1 MENFNKYMMDA
12 MNIIAEEKIKNAPF
26 DKTDIGTIVDS
37 FGDGKYIVLI
47 NGENFKVESSFI
59 GLDKLDKVYI
69 KTRGNNKNKKY
80 ICGTIGDKKIVTNEG
95 LNETINNLSGIQV
108 QQLKNIFELNG
119 KYIVTYFIKSDD
131 VRETEVLV
139 GENCCYSPGGYD
151 STYTIFSG
159 WTDDYNKL
167 DPRMDFVMQPWSTR
181 LYAIYT
187 KGSDYYF
194 YLRSGLKMIDESGLI
209 TNQNSDKYVKGYC
222 LYDGTKVLYP
232 QKFKITSIL
241 EFDNYSFLGITN
253 TGETTGIENYPII
266 YPADE
271 NGEVNI
277 VLTSRPSFS
286 YFYGRWEKQ
295 SEINLYADNPE
306 EVTNQSPLQNVEITY
321 YSNGTSSGYSN
332 GTDSFTYY
340 GTATIKLPSTFNG
353 KTVKHWNM
361 VGYSSTFTPDVN
373 SVLYDSPSFD
383 NRLYPTYQ

>member
-37 FGDGKYIVLI
+37 FGDGKYIVSI

-95 LNETINNLSGIQV
+95 LNETINNLNGIQLHE
-108 QQLKNIFELNG
+108 LKNILSFDG
-119 KYIVTYFIKSDD
+119 KYTVTYFIKSDD

-209 TNQNSDKYVKGYC
+209 TNQNSAKYVKGYC
-222 LYDGTKVLYP
+222 LYDGTKVSYP

-241 EFDNYSFLGITN
+241 EFDNYSFWGITN

-306 EVTNQSPLQNVEITY
+306 EVINQSPLQNVEITY
-321 YSNGTSSGYSN
+321 YSNGTSYGYSN

-361 VGYSSTFTPDVN
+361 VGYSSTFAPDIN

>member
-37 FGDGKYIVLI
+37 FGDGKYIVSI

-95 LNETINNLSGIQV
+95 LNETINNLNGIQLHE
-108 QQLKNIFELNG
+108 LKNILSFDG
-119 KYIVTYFIKSDD
+119 KYTVTYFIKSDD

-209 TNQNSDKYVKGYC
+209 TNQNSAKYVKGYC
-222 LYDGTKVLYP
+222 LYDGTKVSYP

-241 EFDNYSFLGITN
+241 EFDNYSFWGITN

-306 EVTNQSPLQNVEITY
+306 EVINQSPLQNVEITY
-321 YSNGTSSGYSN
+321 YSNGTSYGYSN

-361 VGYSSTFTPDVN
+361 VGYSSTFAPDVN

>member
-37 FGDGKYIVLI
+37 FGDGKYIVSI

-95 LNETINNLSGIQV
+95 LNETINNLNGIQLHE
-108 QQLKNIFELNG
+108 LKNILSFDG
-119 KYIVTYFIKSDD
+119 KYTVTYFIKSDD

-187 KGSDYYF
+187 KGNDYYF

-306 EVTNQSPLQNVEITY
+306 EVINQSPLQNVEITY
-321 YSNGTSSGYSN
+321 YSNGTSYEYSN

-340 GTATIKLPSTFNG
+340 GTASIKLPSTFNG

-361 VGYSSTFTPDVN
+361 VGYSSTFAPDVN

>member
-37 FGDGKYIVLI
+37 FGDGKYIVSI

-119 KYIVTYFIKSDD
+119 KYTVTYFIKSDD

-306 EVTNQSPLQNVEITY
+306 EVINQSPLQNVEITY
-321 YSNGTSSGYSN
+321 YSNGTSYEYSN

-340 GTATIKLPSTFNG
+340 GTASIKLPSTFNG
-353 KTVKHWNM
+353 KTVKRWNM
-361 VGYSSTFTPDVN
+361 VGYSSTFAPDIN

>member
-37 FGDGKYIVLI
+37 FGDGKYIVSI

-95 LNETINNLSGIQV
+95 LNETINNLNGIQLHE
-108 QQLKNIFELNG
+108 LKNILSFDG
-119 KYIVTYFIKSDD
+119 KYTVTYFIKSDD

-209 TNQNSDKYVKGYC
+209 TNQNSAKYVKGYC
-222 LYDGTKVLYP
+222 LYDGTKVSYP

-241 EFDNYSFLGITN
+241 EFDNYSFWGITN
-253 TGETTGIENYPII
+253 TGETTGIENYSII

-306 EVTNQSPLQNVEITY
+306 EVINQSPLQNVEITY
-321 YSNGTSSGYSN
+321 YSNGTSYGYSN

-340 GTATIKLPSTFNG
+340 GTASIKLPSTFNG
-353 KTVKHWNM
+353 KTVKRWNM
-361 VGYSSTFTPDVN
+361 VGYSSTFAPDIN

>member
-37 FGDGKYIVLI
+37 FGDGKYIVSI

-119 KYIVTYFIKSDD
+119 KYTVTYFIKSDD

-241 EFDNYSFLGITN
+241 EFDNYSFWGITN

-306 EVTNQSPLQNVEITY
+306 EVINQSPLQNVEITY
-321 YSNGTSSGYSN
+321 YSNGTSYEYSN

-340 GTATIKLPSTFNG
+340 GTASIKLPSTFNG
-353 KTVKHWNM
+353 KTVKRWNM
-361 VGYSSTFTPDVN
+361 VGYSSTFAPDVN

>member
-37 FGDGKYIVLI
+37 FGDGKYIVSI

-95 LNETINNLSGIQV
+95 LNETINNLNGIQLHE
-108 QQLKNIFELNG
+108 LKNILSFDG
-119 KYIVTYFIKSDD
+119 KYTVTYFIKSDD

-209 TNQNSDKYVKGYC
+209 TNQNSAKYVKGYC

-306 EVTNQSPLQNVEITY
+306 EVINQSPLQNVEITY
-321 YSNGTSSGYSN
+321 YSNGTSYGYSN

-361 VGYSSTFTPDVN
+361 VGYSSTFAPDVN

>member
-37 FGDGKYIVLI
+37 FGDGKYIVSI

-119 KYIVTYFIKSDD
+119 KYTVTYFIKSDD

-222 LYDGTKVLYP
+222 LYDGTKVSYP

-306 EVTNQSPLQNVEITY
+306 EVINQSPLQNVEITY
-321 YSNGTSSGYSN
+321 YSNGTSYEYSN

-361 VGYSSTFTPDVN
+361 VGYSSTFAPDVN

>member
-37 FGDGKYIVLI
+37 FGDGKYIVSI

-95 LNETINNLSGIQV
+95 LNETINNLNGIQLHE
-108 QQLKNIFELNG
+108 LKNILSFDG
-119 KYIVTYFIKSDD
+119 KYTVTYFIKSDD
-131 VRETEVLV
+131 VRETGMLV

-187 KGSDYYF
+187 KGNDYYF
-194 YLRSGLKMIDESGLI
+194 YLRSGLKMFDESGLI
-209 TNQNSDKYVKGYC
+209 TNQNSAKYVKGYC
-222 LYDGTKVLYP
+222 LYDGTKVSYP

-241 EFDNYSFLGITN
+241 EFDNYSFWGITN

-321 YSNGTSSGYSN
+321 YSNGTSYGDSN

-361 VGYSSTFTPDVN
+361 VGYSSTFAPDVN

>member
-37 FGDGKYIVLI
+37 FGDGKYIVSI

-95 LNETINNLSGIQV
+95 LNETINNLNGIQLHE
-108 QQLKNIFELNG
+108 LKNILSFDG
-119 KYIVTYFIKSDD
+119 KYTVTYFIKSDD

-306 EVTNQSPLQNVEITY
+306 EVINQSPLQNVEITY
-321 YSNGTSSGYSN
+321 YSNGTSYEYSN

-361 VGYSSTFTPDVN
+361 VGYSSTFAPDIN

>member
-37 FGDGKYIVLI
+37 FGDGKYIVSI

-119 KYIVTYFIKSDD
+119 KYTVTYFIKSDD

-222 LYDGTKVLYP
+222 LYDGTKVSYP

-241 EFDNYSFLGITN
+241 EFDNYSFWGITN

-321 YSNGTSSGYSN
+321 YSNGTSYRYSN

-361 VGYSSTFTPDVN
+361 VGYSSTFAPDVN

>member
-37 FGDGKYIVLI
+37 FGDGKYIVSI

-95 LNETINNLSGIQV
+95 LNETINSLSGIQV

-119 KYIVTYFIKSDD
+119 KYTVTYFIKSDD

-222 LYDGTKVLYP
+222 LYDGTKVSYP

-321 YSNGTSSGYSN
+321 YSNGTSYGDSN

-340 GTATIKLPSTFNG
+340 GTASIKLPSTFNG
-353 KTVKHWNM
+353 KTVKRWNM
-361 VGYSSTFTPDVN
+361 VGYSSTFAPDIN

>member
-37 FGDGKYIVLI
+37 FGDGKYIVSI

-95 LNETINNLSGIQV
+95 LNETINNLNGIQLHE
-108 QQLKNIFELNG
+108 LKNILSFDG
-119 KYIVTYFIKSDD
+119 KYTVTYFIKSDD

-187 KGSDYYF
+187 KGNDYYF

-306 EVTNQSPLQNVEITY
+306 EVINQSPLQNVEITY
-321 YSNGTSSGYSN
+321 YSNGTSYSN

-340 GTATIKLPSTFNG
+340 GTASIKLPSTFNG

-361 VGYSSTFTPDVN
+361 VGYSSTFAPDVN

>member
-37 FGDGKYIVLI
+37 FGDGKYIVSI

-187 KGSDYYF
+187 KGNDYYF

-222 LYDGTKVLYP
+222 LYDGTKVSYP

-321 YSNGTSSGYSN
+321 YSNGTSYGYSS

-353 KTVKHWNM
+353 KTVKRWNM
-361 VGYSSTFTPDVN
+361 VGYSSTFAPDVN

>member
-37 FGDGKYIVLI
+37 FGDGKYIVSI

-119 KYIVTYFIKSDD
+119 KYTVTYFIKSDD

-321 YSNGTSSGYSN
+321 YSNGTSYEYSN

-361 VGYSSTFTPDVN
+361 VGYSSTFAPDVN

>member
-37 FGDGKYIVLI
+37 FGDGKYIVSI

-119 KYIVTYFIKSDD
+119 KYTVTYFIKSDD

-222 LYDGTKVLYP
+222 LYDGTKVSYP

-241 EFDNYSFLGITN
+241 EFDNYSFWGITN

-306 EVTNQSPLQNVEITY
+306 EVINQSPLQNVEITY
-321 YSNGTSSGYSN
+321 YSNGTSYEYSN

-340 GTATIKLPSTFNG
+340 GTASIKLPSTFNG
-353 KTVKHWNM
+353 KTVKRWNM
-361 VGYSSTFTPDVN
+361 VGYSSTFAPDVN

>member
-37 FGDGKYIVLI
+37 FGDGKYIVSI

-119 KYIVTYFIKSDD
+119 KYTVTYFIKSDD

-321 YSNGTSSGYSN
+321 YSNGTSYVDSN

-340 GTATIKLPSTFNG
+340 GTASIKLPSTFNG
-353 KTVKHWNM
+353 KTVKRWNM
-361 VGYSSTFTPDVN
+361 VGYSSTFAPDIN

>member
-1 MENFNKYMMDA
+1 MENFNKYMMEA

-37 FGDGKYIVLI
+37 FGDGKYIVSI

-222 LYDGTKVLYP
+222 LYDGTKVSYP

-306 EVTNQSPLQNVEITY
+306 EVINQSPLQNVEITY
-321 YSNGTSSGYSN
+321 YSNGTSYKYSN

-353 KTVKHWNM
+353 KTVKRWNM
-361 VGYSSTFTPDVN
+361 VGYSSTFAPDVN

>member
-37 FGDGKYIVLI
+37 FGDGKYIVSI

-95 LNETINNLSGIQV
+95 LNETINNLNGIQLHE
-108 QQLKNIFELNG
+108 LKNILSFDG
-119 KYIVTYFIKSDD
+119 KYTVTYFIKSDD

-306 EVTNQSPLQNVEITY
+306 EVINQSPLQNVEITY
-321 YSNGTSSGYSN
+321 YSNGTSYGYSN

-361 VGYSSTFTPDVN
+361 VGYSSTFAPDVN

>member
-37 FGDGKYIVLI
+37 FGDGKYIVSI

-119 KYIVTYFIKSDD
+119 KYTVTYFIKSDD

-209 TNQNSDKYVKGYC
+209 TNQNSAKYVKGYC
-222 LYDGTKVLYP
+222 LYDGTKVSYP

-306 EVTNQSPLQNVEITY
+306 EVINQSPLQNVEITY
-321 YSNGTSSGYSN
+321 YSNGTSYEYSN

-361 VGYSSTFTPDVN
+361 VGYSSTFAPDVN

>member
-37 FGDGKYIVLI
+37 FGDGKYIVSI

-95 LNETINNLSGIQV
+95 LNETINNLNGIQLHE
-108 QQLKNIFELNG
+108 LKNILSFDG
-119 KYIVTYFIKSDD
+119 KYTVTYFIKSDD

-209 TNQNSDKYVKGYC
+209 TNQNSAKYVKGYC
-222 LYDGTKVLYP
+222 LYDGTKVSYP

-306 EVTNQSPLQNVEITY
+306 EVINQSPLQNVEITY
-321 YSNGTSSGYSN
+321 YSNGTSYVDSN

-340 GTATIKLPSTFNG
+340 GTASIKLPSTFNG
-353 KTVKHWNM
+353 KTVKRWNM
-361 VGYSSTFTPDVN
+361 VGYSSTFAPDIN

>member
-37 FGDGKYIVLI
+37 FGDGKYIVSI

-119 KYIVTYFIKSDD
+119 KYTVTYFIKSDD

-222 LYDGTKVLYP
+222 LYDGTKVSYP

-241 EFDNYSFLGITN
+241 EFDNYSFWGITN

-321 YSNGTSSGYSN
+321 YSNGTSYGYSN

-361 VGYSSTFTPDVN
+361 VGYSSTFAPDVN

>member
-37 FGDGKYIVLI
+37 FGDGKYIVSI

-95 LNETINNLSGIQV
+95 LNETINNLNGIQLHE
-108 QQLKNIFELNG
+108 LKNILSFDG
-119 KYIVTYFIKSDD
+119 KYTVTYFIKSDD

-209 TNQNSDKYVKGYC
+209 TNQNSAKYVKGYC
-222 LYDGTKVLYP
+222 LYDGTKVSYP

-241 EFDNYSFLGITN
+241 EFDNYSFWGITN

-306 EVTNQSPLQNVEITY
+306 EVINQSPLQNVEITY
-321 YSNGTSSGYSN
+321 YSNGTSYEYSN

-340 GTATIKLPSTFNG
+340 GTASIKLPSTFNG
-353 KTVKHWNM
+353 KTVKRWNM
-361 VGYSSTFTPDVN
+361 VGYSSTFAPDIN

>member
-37 FGDGKYIVLI
+37 FGDGKYIVSI

-187 KGSDYYF
+187 KGNDYYF

-295 SEINLYADNPE
+295 SEINLYADNPD
-306 EVTNQSPLQNVEITY
+306 EVINQSPLQNVEITY
-321 YSNGTSSGYSN
+321 YSNGTSYSN

-340 GTATIKLPSTFNG
+340 GTASIKLPSTFNG
-353 KTVKHWNM
+353 KTVKRWNM
-361 VGYSSTFTPDVN
+361 VGYSSTFAPDIN

>member
-37 FGDGKYIVLI
+37 FGDGKYIVSI

-119 KYIVTYFIKSDD
+119 KYTVTYFIKSDD

-295 SEINLYADNPE
+295 SEINLYADNPD
-306 EVTNQSPLQNVEITY
+306 EVINQSPLQNVEITY
-321 YSNGTSSGYSN
+321 YSNGTSYSN

-340 GTATIKLPSTFNG
+340 GTASIKLPSTFNG
-353 KTVKHWNM
+353 KTVKRWNM
-361 VGYSSTFTPDVN
+361 VGYSSTFAPDIN

>member
-37 FGDGKYIVLI
+37 FGDGKYIVSI

-187 KGSDYYF
+187 KGNDYYF

-222 LYDGTKVLYP
+222 LYDGTKVSYP

-321 YSNGTSSGYSN
+321 YSNGTSYGYSS

-353 KTVKHWNM
+353 KTVKRWNM
-361 VGYSSTFTPDVN
+361 VGYSSTFAPDIN